1 MISRTPDE
9 RDCSRSGVK
18 PDDLE
23 QGTEKSYYPLI
34 FLTIGG
40 LVANRQASSSGA
52 SGGIQLQLL
61 TPSLNPN
68 RIGKAMKSKG
78 IVYTKRW
85 VVDLLL
91 NLSGYSSEK
100 KLANTLAIE
109 PAAGDGAFLGP
120 MVERLVQSCRNHG
133 RPLSECQHSIIAY
146 ELNEKS
152 AARSRAATYEILS
165 NHGVERSLAIRLAEA
180 WVRNGDYLFDGV
192 SQEADFIM
200 GNPPYIRLE
209 DIPEET
215 ASVYRNTYPTM
226 KGRADLYVAFF
237 EAALRQLKPDGV
249 CGFICAD
256 RWMRNQYGAELRQ
269 LITSDYS
276 VDIIL
281 SMHDADAFHDEVD
294 AYPAITIIRRKKQ
307 QATVVARAGQQA
319 ENLESDQLVAM
330 LKTMRLDVLPHGVH
344 GAVVD
349 TWFKGADPWPCHSPE
364 QLSLLRR
371 LEERFPALEENARV
385 GIGVATGNDRVYITK
400 DADIV
405 EPSRLLKLALA
416 KDAASGTLQWSGH
429 YLVNP
434 WNEDGLVELNV
445 YPKLKA
451 YYESHADALRRR
463 HTAEK
468 NTQGWYKT
476 IDRVNHALT
485 ETPKLYI
492 PDIKNSL
499 EPVLDRGETYPHHNL
514 YFIQS
519 HEWDLEVLGG
529 LLISRIGQFFVESYG
544 IRMRGGYLR
553 FQAQY
558 LRRIRIP
565 PPQSLSQ
572 LQCDELREAFRL
584 RDKAHAT
591 HITLSLYGISAGM
604 LEAALAH

>member
-1 MISRTPDE
+1 M
-9 RDCSRSGVK
+9 V
-18 PDDLE
+18 
-23 QGTEKSYYPLI
+23 
-34 FLTIGG
+34 
-40 LVANRQASSSGA
+40 NRQTSSPDA
-52 SGGIQLQLL
+52 PGGIQLPLL
-61 TPSLNPN
+61 IPSLHLN
-68 RIGKAMKSKG
+68 RIGKSMEPKG

-91 NLSGYSSEK
+91 NLVDYCPEK
-100 KLANTLAIE
+100 DLAKTLAIE
-109 PAAGDGAFLGP
+109 PAAGDGSFLGP
-120 MVERLVQSCRNHG
+120 MVERLLESCRNHG
-133 RPLSECQHSIIAY
+133 RPLSECLHSIIAY
-146 ELNEKS
+146 ELNAES
-152 AARSRAATYEILS
+152 TARSQAITYEILL
-165 NHGVERSLAIRLAEA
+165 NQGIERPLAIRLAET

-192 SQEADFIM
+192 SQEADFII

-237 EAALRQLKPDGV
+237 EAALRQLKPGGV

-256 RWMRNQYGAELRQ
+256 RWMRNQYGAALRQ
-269 LITSDYS
+269 LITSVYS

-319 ENLESDQLVAM
+319 ENLESDRLASL
-330 LKTMRLDVLPHGVH
+330 LKTMRLDLLPHGVH

-349 TWFKGADPWPCHSPE
+349 TWFKGSDPWPCHSPE
-364 QLSLLRR
+364 QLMLLRH
-371 LEERFPALEENARV
+371 LEERYPALEVHARV
-385 GIGVATGNDRVYITK
+385 GIGVATGNDRVYITN

-416 KDAASGTLQWSGH
+416 KDVASGTLQWSGH
-429 YLVNP
+429 YLINP
-434 WNEDGLVELNV
+434 WNDDGLVDLNI

-451 YYESHADALRRR
+451 YYESHAESLRRR

-476 IDRVNHALT
+476 IDRVNHSLIPM
-485 ETPKLYI
+485 PKLYI

-499 EPVLDRGETYPHHNL
+499 EPVFDRGETYPHHNL

-519 HEWDLEVLGG
+519 DEWDLEVLGG
-529 LLISRIGQFFVESYG
+529 LLMSRIGQFFVESYG
-544 IRMRGGYLR
+544 VRMRGGYLR

-572 LQCDELREAFRL
+572 LQRNELREAFRR
-584 RDKAHAT
+584 RDRDHAT
-591 HITLSLYGISAGM
+591 HIALSLYGISTGT
-604 LEAALAH
+604 LETALGH

>member
-1 MISRTPDE
+1 M
-9 RDCSRSGVK
+9 V
-18 PDDLE
+18 
-23 QGTEKSYYPLI
+23 
-34 FLTIGG
+34 
-40 LVANRQASSSGA
+40 NRQTSSPDA
-52 SGGIQLQLL
+52 PGGIQLPLL
-61 TPSLNPN
+61 IPSLNLN
-68 RIGKAMKSKG
+68 RIGKSMEPKG

-91 NLSGYSSEK
+91 NLADYCPEK
-100 KLANTLAIE
+100 DLSKTLAIE
-109 PAAGDGAFLGP
+109 PAAGDGSFLGP
-120 MVERLVQSCRNHG
+120 MVERLLESCRNHG
-133 RPLSECQHSIIAY
+133 RPLSECLHSIIAY
-146 ELNEKS
+146 ELNAES
-152 AARSRAATYEILS
+152 TARSQAITYEILL
-165 NHGVERSLAIRLAEA
+165 NQGIERPLAIRLVET

-192 SQEADFIM
+192 SQEADFII

-237 EAALRQLKPDGV
+237 EAALRQLKPGGV

-256 RWMRNQYGAELRQ
+256 RWMRNQYGAALRQ
-269 LITSDYS
+269 LITSVYS

-281 SMHDADAFHDEVD
+281 SMHDADPFHDEVD

-319 ENLESDQLVAM
+319 ENLESDRLASL
-330 LKTMRLDVLPHGVH
+330 LKTMRLDLLPHGVH

-349 TWFKGADPWPCHSPE
+349 TWFKGSDPWPCHSPE
-364 QLSLLRR
+364 QLMLLRH
-371 LEERFPALEENARV
+371 LEERYPALEVHARV
-385 GIGVATGNDRVYITK
+385 GIGVATGNDRLYITD

-416 KDAASGTLQWSGH
+416 KDVASGTLQWSGH
-429 YLVNP
+429 YLINP
-434 WNEDGLVELNV
+434 WNEDGLVDLNM

-451 YYESHADALRRR
+451 YYEYHEDALRRR
-463 HTAEK
+463 HIAEK
-468 NTQGWYKT
+468 NMQGWYKT
-476 IDRVNHALT
+476 IDRVNHSLIPM
-485 ETPKLYI
+485 PKLYI

-519 HEWDLEVLGG
+519 DEWELEVLGG
-529 LLISRIGQFFVESYG
+529 LLMSRIGQFFVDSYG
-544 IRMRGGYLR
+544 VRMRGGYLR

-565 PPQSLSQ
+565 SPQNLSS
-572 LQCDELREAFRL
+572 LQCDELREAFRH
-584 RDKAHAT
+584 RDKARAT
-591 HITLSLYGISAGM
+591 HIALGLYGISADT
-604 LEAALAH
+604 LEAAFGH